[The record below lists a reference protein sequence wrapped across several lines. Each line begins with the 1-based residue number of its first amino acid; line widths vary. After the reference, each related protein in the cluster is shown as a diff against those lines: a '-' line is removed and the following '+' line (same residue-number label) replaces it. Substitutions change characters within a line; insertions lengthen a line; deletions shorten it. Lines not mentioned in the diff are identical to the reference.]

1 MCIDTNINATSVSGA
16 ILIMTGI
23 FKIFFT
29 EHNISDISVSLRGI
43 GRVVVVFNR
52 GPSGSRGDRISALD
66 FERAGYIEF
75 IGKTHRSLIPH

>member
-1 MCIDTNINATSVSGA
+1 MYRYQYVTSVSGA

-23 FKIFFT
+23 FFKIFFT
-29 EHNISDISVSLRGI
+29 EHSINDISVSLRGI

-52 GPSGSRGDRISALD
+52 GPSGSRDNRISALD

-75 IGKTHRSLIPH
+75 IGKTIAH